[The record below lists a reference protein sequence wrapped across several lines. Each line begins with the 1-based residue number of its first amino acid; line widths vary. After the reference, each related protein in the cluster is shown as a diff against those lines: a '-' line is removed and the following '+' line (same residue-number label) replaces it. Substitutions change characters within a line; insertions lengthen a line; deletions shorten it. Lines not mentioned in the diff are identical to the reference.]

1 MRASEVRLR
10 TNRQDEICSET
21 KERIKCTKFSIHY
34 LYLLRHEDIL
44 KTLKIV
50 YRFAVLPALCQHD
63 FLILFTWF
71 HCKQV
76 YEMPLR
82 TLPES
87 VVYQDQG
94 EKEKVLPGHRYKKTR
109 ILPN

>member
-1 MRASEVRLR
+1 MEMEKTHKETTHNTHWTNIQVLLENCIAYQNQTLSSEKL
-10 TNRQDEICSET
+10 QD
-21 KERIKCTKFSIHY
+21 
-34 LYLLRHEDIL
+34 LLLSL
-44 KTLKIV
+44 KAQKT
-50 YRFAVLPALCQHD
+50 QD
-63 FLILFTWF
+63 DSWF
-71 HCKQV
+71 NCKQV

-87 VVYQDQG
+87 VVYQGQG